1 LGGEAVKHLDREDR
15 DTLIVSALFLLFI
28 YLLS

>member
-1 LGGEAVKHLDREDR
+1 MPKLDREDR